1 MTGAYKGPRMDTNLN
16 LLDDAQPRMR
26 ELVFSGKGLRRSKT
40 LRANF
45 LCVTRYAE
53 APSVAYIA
61 LPVAE
66 ELGREFPGIVGPMT
80 FRPETAAPI
89 NELVNILLRGESTLT
104 RGERELIA
112 THVSWRNDCFFCQTI
127 HGAVAAAQIGHDEKL
142 VQSIKTDWIN
152 ADITPKMK
160 ALLNIAGKVQ
170 LGGKHVTEGD
180 VAAAREQGAT
190 DLEIH
195 DTVLIAAVFCMA
207 NRYVDGLD
215 TWAPQDMSIYRANAA
230 QIVAHGYSSVTEAA
244 TAAAIR

>member
-1 MTGAYKGPRMDTNLN
+1 
-16 LLDDAQPRMR
+16 
-26 ELVFSGKGLRRSKT
+26 
-40 LRANF
+40 
-45 LCVTRYAE
+45 
-53 APSVAYIA
+53 VAYIT

-66 ELGREFPGIVGPMT
+66 ELGREVPGIVGPMT

-127 HGAVAAAQIGHDEKL
+127 HGAVAAAQLGHDEKL
-142 VQSIKTDWIN
+142 VQSVKTDWIN
-152 ADITPKMK
+152 AAITPKMK

-170 LGGKHVTEGD
+170 HGGKYVTEDD
-180 VAAAREQGAT
+180 VAAARENGAT

-215 TWAPQDMSIYRANAA
+215 TWAPRDMDIYRANAA
-230 QIVAHGYSSVTEAA
+230 QIVANGYSAVTESA
-244 TAAAIR
+244 TARTTR